1 MSSLEDGLDRLLV
14 SFKDAKVSRGFFILK
29 LPVCLLTIVLCLQL
43 ALLEW
48 SRGEI
53 ATVSLHT
60 YERCAQVM
68 YGDVEAHEP
77 RLRTDPNNKLAALS
91 LPSNALA
98 MLPIVQDLL
107 DTEAAE
113 AAYGK

>member
-1 MSSLEDGLDRLLV
+1 M
-14 SFKDAKVSRGFFILK
+14 
-29 LPVCLLTIVLCLQL
+29 
-43 ALLEW
+43 
-48 SRGEI
+48 
-53 ATVSLHT
+53 SLHT

-68 YGDVEAHEP
+68 YGDVDAHRP
-77 RLRTDPNNKLAALS
+77 LLRTDPNNKLAALS

-98 MLPIVQDLL
+98 MLPIVQDLM

>member
-1 MSSLEDGLDRLLV
+1 MLS
-14 SFKDAKVSRGFFILK
+14 
-29 LPVCLLTIVLCLQL
+29 QL

-48 SRGEI
+48 SRGEV

-60 YERCAQVM
+60 YERCQQVM
-68 YGDVEAHEP
+68 YGDVEAHRP
-77 RLRTDPNNKLAALS
+77 LLRTDPNHKLAALS

-98 MLPIVQDLL
+98 MLPIVQDLM